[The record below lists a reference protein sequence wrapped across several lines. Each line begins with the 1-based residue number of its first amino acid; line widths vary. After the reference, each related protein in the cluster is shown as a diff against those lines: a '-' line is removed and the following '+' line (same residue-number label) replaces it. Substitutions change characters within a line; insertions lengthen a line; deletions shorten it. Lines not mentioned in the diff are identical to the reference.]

1 MSEATE
7 VSQEARVEIDI
18 FLWKHESQC
27 VKYTSF
33 GPHVHSLLL
42 LPSLWRPEERVTI
55 LVLRA
60 IRVKPMKLDPRLD
73 ATFNFHFG

>member
-42 LPSLWRPEERVTI
+42 LPSL
-55 LVLRA
+55 
-60 IRVKPMKLDPRLD
+60 
-73 ATFNFHFG
+73 